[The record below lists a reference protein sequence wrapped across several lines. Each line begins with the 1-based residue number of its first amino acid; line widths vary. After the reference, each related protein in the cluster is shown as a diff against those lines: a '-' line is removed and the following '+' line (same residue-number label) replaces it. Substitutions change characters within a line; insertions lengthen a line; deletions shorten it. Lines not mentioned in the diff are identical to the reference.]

1 MSQGVHN
8 SNPPPVMLGDRPLA
22 FGDRTLV
29 MGIINLTDDSFS
41 GDGLGADASAAVEQ
55 ALRMADEGADIL
67 DIGAESTRPGSEPV
81 AEEEEARR
89 LIPVIEAVR
98 QRVDLPLSVDTSKP
112 AVARRALQA
121 GADIINDVAG
131 LRAPGM
137 IEVAA
142 EAGAPVVIMHMLGTP
157 RDMQRDPRYDDVVS
171 DIKTF
176 LAARIAAATAG
187 GVAETQIIVDPGFG
201 FGKTAQH
208 NLELIRRLGEFR
220 DLGRPILIGPSRK
233 STIGLVLG
241 LPAEE
246 RIFGTAAACAAAIC
260 NGADIIRV
268 HDVRQMAQVAR
279 MTDAILGRWQE
290 A

>member
-1 MSQGVHN
+1 MPQDAQTSP
-8 SNPPPVMLGDRPLA
+8 PPPVIAGERPLA

-29 MGIINLTDDSFS
+29 MGILNLTDDSFS

-81 AEEEEARR
+81 TEEAELAR

-98 QRVDLPLSVDTSKP
+98 RRVDAPLSVDTSKP
-112 AVARRALQA
+112 AVARRALEA

-137 IEVAA
+137 IQVAA
-142 EAGAPVVIMHMLGTP
+142 EARAPVIIMHMLGAP
-157 RDMQRDPRYDDVVS
+157 RDMQRHPQYEDVVA

-176 LAARIAAATAG
+176 LAERIATATAG
-187 GVAETQIIVDPGFG
+187 GIAETQIIVDPGFG

-208 NLELIRRLGEFR
+208 NLELVRRLGEFC
-220 DLGRPILIGPSRK
+220 DLGRPVLIGPSRK
-233 STIGLVLG
+233 STIGLVLD
-241 LPAEE
+241 LPPEE

-260 NGADIIRV
+260 NGAHIIRV

-279 MTDAILGRWQE
+279 MTDAILGRWHE
-290 A
+290 S

>member
-1 MSQGVHN
+1 MAQHARDTA
-8 SNPPPVMLGDRPLA
+8 PPPVMLGERPLA
-22 FGDRTLV
+22 FGERTLV

-41 GDGLGADASAAVEQ
+41 GDGLGADARAAVEQ
-55 ALRMADEGADIL
+55 AARMADEGADMF

-81 AEEEEARR
+81 PEDVELRR
-89 LIPVIEAVR
+89 LIPVIEQVR
-98 QRVDLPLSVDTSKP
+98 RRVDLPLSVDTTKP
-112 AVARRALQA
+112 GVARRALQA

-137 IEVAA
+137 VEVAA
-142 EAGAPVVIMHMLGTP
+142 QARAPVIIMHMLGTP
-157 RDMQRDPRYDDVVS
+157 RDMQRDPRYEDVVG

-176 LAARIAAATAG
+176 LGERIAAATAG

-208 NLELIRRLGEFR
+208 NLEMLRRLGEFR
-220 DLGRPILIGPSRK
+220 ELGRPVLIGPSRK
-233 STIGLVLG
+233 STLGVVLD
-241 LPAEE
+241 LPPEE
-246 RIFGTAAACAAAIC
+246 RIFGTAAACAVAVQ

-268 HDVRQMAQVAR
+268 HDVREMAQVAR
-279 MTDAILGRWQE
+279 MTDAILGRWQQ